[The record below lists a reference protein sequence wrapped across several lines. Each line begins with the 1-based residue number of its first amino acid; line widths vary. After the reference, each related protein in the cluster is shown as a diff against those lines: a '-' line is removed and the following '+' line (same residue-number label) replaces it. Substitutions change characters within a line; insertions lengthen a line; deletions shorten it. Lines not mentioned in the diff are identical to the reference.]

1 MLARLET
8 MVLMAGVDLP
18 LRAIREQ
25 VSSAVDLIV
34 HQSRMK
40 DGSRRIEYITEVQGM
55 EGDVIVM
62 QDVFLFEQTGVVDGK
77 IQGRAAAHRHPAQ
90 VRREVRGH
98 GHPPAARP
106 VRLRVLTE
114 AGRGDMMAVI
124 LGLLVGIRHHAGRPR
139 PGDARA
145 AAPGIS
151 ARLERYA
158 AGRNEATA
166 ASTGTAAAVRPRRNA
181 SAQSVAL
188 ARLNRVVE
196 QRDFG
201 ANLARDIARADL
213 KLKPGEFIAIWGVT
227 ILTVPFL
234 FFVLGFVLTPLQ
246 TPIALLI
253 GAVVGFFLPRM
264 WLGRRRDA
272 RLNAFNKQ
280 LPDTI
285 TLIANALRAGSSFL
299 QAIEMVVREA
309 QPPITVE
316 FGRVVREVNLGLAFD
331 VALDN
336 MVRRVRSDDL
346 ELMATAITIQHQVGG
361 NLAEILDSI
370 AFTIRER
377 VRIKGEIRTLTAQQR
392 MSGYVVAGMPI
403 GLVGILFVIA
413 PSFMQPMFEN
423 PPGILGLPAGLII
436 LMIGGFFMF
445 IGFMLIRRI
454 VAIEV

>member
-1 MLARLET
+1 MSIVFIAGIFALGILIFFIGLA
-8 MVLMAGVDLP
+8 
-18 LRAIREQ
+18 
-25 VSSAVDLIV
+25 SS
-34 HQSRMK
+34 
-40 DGSRRIEYITEVQGM
+40 
-55 EGDVIVM
+55 
-62 QDVFLFEQTGVVDGK
+62 
-77 IQGRAAAHRHPAQ
+77 
-90 VRREVRGH
+90 
-98 GHPPAARP
+98 
-106 VRLRVLTE
+106 
-114 AGRGDMMAVI
+114 GRG
-124 LGLLVGIRHHAGRPR
+124 G
-139 PGDARA
+139 
-145 AAPGIS
+145 GIS

-158 AGRNEATA
+158 AGKTETTSSA
-166 ASTGTAAAVRPRRNA
+166 ASSPSVGIGDVL
-181 SAQSVAL
+181 SQSVAL

-213 KLKPGEFIAIWGVT
+213 KLKPSEYLAIWGASIVG
-227 ILTVPFL
+227 VPFL
-234 FFVLGFVLTPLQ
+234 FLCLSLVFSALGS
-246 TPIALLI
+246 PIALLI
-253 GAVVGFFLPRM
+253 GLVIGFFLPRF
-264 WLGRRRDA
+264 WLGRRRA
-272 RLNAFNKQ
+272 SRLNAFNKQ

-331 VALDN
+331 VALEN

-392 MSGYVVAGMPI
+392 MSGYVVAFLPI
-403 GLVGILFVIA
+403 GLTAVLFVIA
-413 PSFMQPMFEN
+413 PGFMNPMFMN
-423 PPGILGLPAGLII
+423 PPGLFGLPAGVIVLII
-436 LMIGGFFMF
+436 AGIFMF
-445 IGFMLIRRI
+445 TGFMLIQRI